1 MKKYVTANGQTF
13 TCISVDTLPGMLMF
27 TVEDRESGYLEAFFQ
42 TVKELTVSLEGDEK
56 PSGNFTEPEFS
67 LAYESVEKH
76 ADGTVTVRMRIKTE
90 QEKRLDRL
98 EARLSAVEAGLAAD
112 RQ

>member
-1 MKKYVTANGQTF
+1 MKKYVTANKQTF

-27 TVEDRESGYLEAFFQ
+27 TVEDRESGYLEAFFREV
-42 TVKELTVSLEGDEK
+42 TELTTSLEGEET
-56 PSGNFTEPEFS
+56 PSGNYTEPEFS
-67 LAYESVEKH
+67 LAYKSVEKH